1 MSRITWLT
9 MHLVTQHVLV
19 PGHAWLGQHAMENK
33 PAEAAAAARG
43 WRISGSLWEVQKR
56 NPKGLKNGT
65 GHVQDHAQAKQDQV
79 HSHPV

>member
-1 MSRITWLT
+1 
-9 MHLVTQHVLV
+9 
-19 PGHAWLGQHAMENK
+19 
-33 PAEAAAAARG
+33 
-43 WRISGSLWEVQKR
+43 VQKR